1 MEVVMGIC
9 DHIVVLNFGKEI
21 ANGSPDEVQNNRE
34 VISAYLGEVDENA
47 ADH

>member
-21 ANGSPDEVQNNRE
+21 AQGSPEEVQNNRE
-34 VISAYLGEVDENA
+34 VITAYLGEVDENA
-47 ADH
+47 IND